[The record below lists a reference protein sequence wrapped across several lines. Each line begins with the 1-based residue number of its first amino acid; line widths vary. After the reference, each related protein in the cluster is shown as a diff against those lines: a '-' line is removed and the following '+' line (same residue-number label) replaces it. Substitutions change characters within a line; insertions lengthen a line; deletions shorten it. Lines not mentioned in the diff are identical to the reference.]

1 MPFPIPST
9 SSAAA
14 SAAAGASTSAAKS
27 GRTPRSP
34 FADAFAEA
42 RNDPNCVVFDMRRG
56 ARQFEQAPAAQPASA
71 PPTKAQASREEE
83 KQVRQNEQYQ
93 NLSDL
98 CSQFGLA
105 SINDTYA
112 GKARALNHFE
122 VIERIERRTG
132 DNFSRKGKDGTNL
145 SDSMKFSA
153 SKTGLQTVA
162 AAMSETGK
170 SSVPSGKTVYVGL
183 GMTTARIQE
192 LHALTQNAKT
202 TGIMGTANAGKFF
215 LVNEDRATEVT
226 AAKGYAKD
234 QKQVL
239 LEIKGISNKCLRPR
253 GGGANSKETLFGPH
267 ATFNVTAVG
276 PGSNNIDLIIVRLTE
291 IASSQGAT
299 TLFS

>member
-1 MPFPIPST
+1 MPLSIPPFSPP
-9 SSAAA
+9 
-14 SAAAGASTSAAKS
+14 AAGASASAANEP
-27 GRTPRSP
+27 GQTPPSD
-34 FADAFAEA
+34 FAAAFAEA
-42 RNDPNCVVFDMRRG
+42 RSDPNCLVFDMRPG
-56 ARQFEQAPAAQPASA
+56 ARQHRQTPAAQPASA

-93 NLSDL
+93 NFSDL

-112 GKARALNHFE
+112 GKACALNHFE
-122 VIERIERRTG
+122 VIEKIERRTG

-162 AAMSETGK
+162 AAMSEAGK
-170 SSVPSGKTVYVGL
+170 SGAPSGKTVYVGL

-192 LHALTQNAKT
+192 LHALTQTART

-226 AAKGYAKD
+226 SAKGYTKD

-253 GGGANSKETLFGPH
+253 CGGSNSKETLFGPH

-291 IASSQGAT
+291 IAPSKSAA